1 MNLAIRDIRYHRG
14 RFILT
19 SIGLGLLLGVVMSMG
34 GIYRGLIA
42 DTMAVMASLDPIMGG
57 VDK

>member
-19 SIGLGLLLGVVMSMG
+19 SIGLGLLIGIVMSMG
-34 GIYRGLIA
+34 GS
-42 DTMAVMASLDPIMGG
+42 TAVWWPMPLR
-57 VDK
+57 